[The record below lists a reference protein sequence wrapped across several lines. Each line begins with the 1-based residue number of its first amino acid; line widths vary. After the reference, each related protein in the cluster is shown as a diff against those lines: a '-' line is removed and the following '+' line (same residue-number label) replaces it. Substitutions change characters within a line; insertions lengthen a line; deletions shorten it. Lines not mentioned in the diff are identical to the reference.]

1 MERPPYEQLLEEIE
15 ATSYVA
21 VGRKYGVSDNAV
33 RKWVRFY
40 ERQMEREV
48 AEAEASCRPGLIAS
62 GERLRVRGM
71 EMGTPA
77 MDPEIREGLQRSWKA
92 LMTVGV
98 LAIVIGCIAIL
109 VPAVASVGTAIFIG
123 WILVIAGAFLVA
135 GAFMAHSIG
144 SVILRLIW
152 ALLTVVVGLWLIV
165 EPHNGTLTLT
175 LVLGI
180 YFLFMGLTRIA
191 VAFAARG
198 QEGAG
203 LVGLSGVAGL
213 LIGILVLAKFPSSA
227 DWAIG
232 LLVGIDL
239 IFAGWTLTSVAL
251 VGRRDSVMCPPQR
264 PCAAS
269 GRSGSQPRGT

>member
-1 MERPPYEQLLEEIE
+1 
-15 ATSYVA
+15 
-21 VGRKYGVSDNAV
+21 
-33 RKWVRFY
+33 
-40 ERQMEREV
+40 
-48 AEAEASCRPGLIAS
+48 
-62 GERLRVRGM
+62 
-71 EMGTPA
+71 
-77 MDPEIREGLQRSWKA
+77 MDPEVREGLMRGWKA
-92 LMTVGV
+92 LMAIGIV
-98 LAIVIGCIAIL
+98 AIVIGCIAIL

-123 WILVIAGAFLVA
+123 WILVIVGAFMVA
-135 GAFMAHSIG
+135 GAFMAHSLG
-144 SVILRLIW
+144 SVILRLFW
-152 ALLTVVVGLWLIV
+152 ALLTVIVGLWLIV

-203 LVGLSGVAGL
+203 IVGLSGIAGL

-239 IFAGWTLTSVAL
+239 LFYGMTLLAV
-251 VGRRDSVMCPPQR
+251 R
-264 PCAAS
+264 AAVN
-269 GRSGSQPRGT
+269 R

>member
-1 MERPPYEQLLEEIE
+1 
-15 ATSYVA
+15 
-21 VGRKYGVSDNAV
+21 
-33 RKWVRFY
+33 
-40 ERQMEREV
+40 
-48 AEAEASCRPGLIAS
+48 
-62 GERLRVRGM
+62 M
-71 EMGTPA
+71 EMGTPTL
-77 MDPEIREGLQRSWKA
+77 DPEIRAGLQRSWKA
-92 LMTVGV
+92 LMAIGV
-98 LAIVIGCIAIL
+98 TAIVIGCIAIL

-152 ALLTVVVGLWLIV
+152 ALLTVIVGLWLIV

-198 QEGAG
+198 KEGAG

-213 LIGILVLAKFPSSA
+213 LVGILVLAKYPSSA

-239 IFAGWTLTSVAL
+239 IFAGWTLVSVAL
-251 VGRRDSVMCPPQR
+251 VGKDLAREAR
-264 PCAAS
+264 
-269 GRSGSQPRGT
+269 

>member
-1 MERPPYEQLLEEIE
+1 
-15 ATSYVA
+15 
-21 VGRKYGVSDNAV
+21 
-33 RKWVRFY
+33 
-40 ERQMEREV
+40 
-48 AEAEASCRPGLIAS
+48 
-62 GERLRVRGM
+62 M
-71 EMGTPA
+71 EMGA
-77 MDPEIREGLQRSWKA
+77 VQLDPEVREGLQRSWKA
-92 LMTVGV
+92 LMAVGIT
-98 LAIVIGCIAIL
+98 AIVIGCIAIL

-123 WILVIAGAFLVA
+123 WVLVIAGAFMVA

-144 SVILRLIW
+144 SVILRLLW

-191 VAFAARG
+191 VAFAGRG

-251 VGRRDSVMCPPQR
+251 VGRDLARE
-264 PCAAS
+264 A
-269 GRSGSQPRGT
+269 